1 MMSRNNEKWLIL
13 GGIAFAG
20 AAVLT
25 IEMIRRR
32 KTDPLAQANKL
43 IARCNDQL
51 SQIEQSVAGL
61 RTMVQA
67 A

>member
-1 MMSRNNEKWLIL
+1 MSKNNEKWLIL

-51 SQIEQSVAGL
+51 GEIEESVAGL
-61 RTMVQA
+61 RTIVQA

>member
-1 MMSRNNEKWLIL
+1 MRKNSEKWLIL
-13 GGIAFAG
+13 GGLAFAG

-25 IEMIRRR
+25 IEIIRCR
-32 KTDPLAQANKL
+32 KTDPLSQANKL

-51 SQIEQSVAGL
+51 SEIEQSVAGL